1 MKMFKKSLFLVLTLF
16 LAVITLAS
24 CGGGEDIASE
34 LEEAAKK
41 IILTQ
46 DKQTD
51 VTGDFEVTSV
61 VKVGDNEYK
70 VAWQSS
76 NAVAKIGALNAST
89 KLYTVEIDYLHNNES
104 DTAVKLTATI
114 SKEGKSETYVKEFNF
129 SVPKFVV
136 NTIAEYDA
144 AASKTPMTI
153 HGVVTAREEYSA
165 SYKNTSLYVESI
177 DGKGGVYA
185 YRLSCTQEQYDN
197 ELVVGARIYVSG
209 NKYVYSGLREFDG
222 GCTYQLEST
231 ETQTPKNTDVTSLIT
246 EGTGVSEDYQ
256 NQLIYF
262 NDLEIVS
269 IGSKDDKGR
278 YNITVGDA
286 NDAKKQFVVR
296 INTYL
301 TASSSDAYKAY
312 EALNLQAGMK
322 ISVKGV
328 CGWSNGAQIYPLAAD
343 SITVGEINQGKIL
356 SNALWTQASIPAQ
369 VYGEKEFVLGNS
381 TLDLAAGALGDEYKN
396 LTVEWSLPEGTT
408 NAVLGT
414 KTIAAVG
421 TEGEEGYVPARTVT
435 TLKTTT
441 VDADKT
447 IVLTA
452 TVKNG
457 EEVVSADD
465 YSVYLVKEIIANTH
479 AEYVAAANGD
489 SLVVKGVVTAIK
501 SNLKEVYIQD
511 ATGGAYYL
519 YFSSAVSK
527 DELSGEGW
535 CQIGNEVAVKG
546 VKAEYNTTLELT
558 KPEILEISSTG
569 NTVTPLDKT
578 EDFAANGLTTLAAAD
593 QSKLVT
599 FTGTVKSSDTVIVG
613 DKEIS
618 VFFSGITAPAYY
630 QVNRSIKITGVLGL
644 YKSSSSITYQ
654 VLVFDTD
661 SVEDISRTDAEK
673 AAFALEQI
681 KAQIGTESF
690 GQETEITLDKIYG
703 NAVLTIT
710 GTDSVV
716 SYNAE
721 TSVLTIVP
729 TTTQNTTNLTIAVA
743 VGEETAS
750 DTVAIAAV
758 IDLSNLS
765 ATLAFTGTSSAR
777 LEANTDFDESL
788 LGLDSTVFEVTNN
801 GTNYIGLN
809 TGSGGYMRVYN
820 EKAAT
825 GNGCEMTVKVLGD
838 TAKIKS
844 ITITF
849 GSAKAGAFTVNGV
862 AGSYDTATYTID
874 SNTFT
879 IKNVDTSTS
888 TANMDIK
895 SIVIEYSLA

>member
-356 SNALWTQASIPAQ
+356 SNALWTQVGIPAQ

-457 EEVVSADD
+457 EEVVSADG

-501 SNLKEVYIQD
+501 SNLREVYIQD

-673 AAFALEQI
+673 AAFALGQI

-765 ATLAFTGTSSAR
+765 ATLAFTGTSSAK
-777 LEANTDFDESL
+777 LEAGTDFDESL